1 MRPVPCLW
9 SWHWFEKHGFDLAGN
24 LINFA
29 NAHVPLGLLSSSGPP
44 IVFPGSKKA
53 FVDLQ
58 LLTSPDATDE
68 QLLKTNLA
76 HHAQVVEHLS
86 WSSVVASAKLLTNVT
101 QRNALRQAIDHR
113 NCLVRLLVVVKEA
126 SLSMW

>member
-1 MRPVPCLW
+1 MRPVACLW

-53 FVDLQ
+53 FIDLQ

-76 HHAQVVEHLS
+76 HHAQGLQHLS
-86 WSSVVASAKLLTNVT
+86 CSSVAAMSNLVT
-101 QRNALRQAIDHR
+101 DMPQRNALRQAVDDG
-113 NCLVRLLVVVKEA
+113 NCVVRLLVVVKEA
-126 SLSMW
+126 ILSMW